1 MRPRK
6 FSPRLTPL
14 VIAAL
19 LLSVI
24 APASQAQ
31 RRRARTRANTRSA
44 QRTRQAVP
52 RPSPAQTEATPRPV
66 TTVEARPHDADDAAT
81 RVADAEEQRRS
92 QESDRA
98 LEELVAADT
107 YGAYAELR
115 RVGTLAQAAELKTAI
130 AGLKLLGDAETKPV
144 TDLFEFVSEN
154 SEPLAEARAV
164 MLFLPA
170 RARVPQGLLAIEFPT
185 AREAAAFEPK
195 YRQFADAQLKVY
207 MAAQGPKAS
216 TARPT
221 TPARARGATP
231 ETKPPA
237 FDYSLRRVGRM
248 LIASDKPVSLKR
260 LRGEESAPTLADSA
274 RFQTARTRFASDSLF
289 VYVDTGVTT
298 QGLTRLSRNEEE
310 QRGTPTV
317 APPVE
322 MQTEEMVAAPTISS
336 ATATQEAQAT
346 TTPTVE
352 EIPDPEVEM
361 GEDGEGGN
369 GPEVVRAEA
378 EVRKPPKEERAVD
391 EMGLVMRGLWGGVPR
406 MPGTFALGARLEG
419 GTLALRLAV
428 ENSPDGKIN
437 VLPFLPNL
445 VAGPSTTAEAA
456 EVAPADAAV
465 FFATSLD
472 WEQVYTSTLGTASLD
487 PLLTSYEAAEA
498 RGPEGGAAEKPRPE
512 EMVAAIEK
520 LFNFKFKEDLIPS
533 LGNEVAVSMPF
544 DVNDIGIGPSRRR
557 STKKEEE
564 KDAEPGIVFIFT
576 LNDAEK
582 VQKIL
587 PRVLLAL
594 GFVPFD
600 SPAPQTEKREGFEIH
615 STGEISYA
623 FINRFLVMGELKPVR
638 HVVDSYAARRTL
650 ASTDSYRD
658 STGWQA
664 SQKLVQA
671 FVSDALMR
679 SLIELTKKRSGAST
693 DPLVRTLL
701 TQLEVPPEAASFET
715 TNEGDA
721 VIHELRMPV
730 SMIQTYGLAMMI
742 GVRDSSVQ
750 MGEMTAASKMYELHS
765 AEMIFKSR
773 KEKGRYGTLEE
784 LSDEKVLEKDFLERL
799 DYRVELNASGEKF
812 DATATPKE
820 YGKNGRRSFFV
831 DETGTVRA
839 ADHKGQPATADDP
852 PVD

>member
-1 MRPRK
+1 M
-6 FSPRLTPL
+6 
-14 VIAAL
+14 
-19 LLSVI
+19 
-24 APASQAQ
+24 
-31 RRRARTRANTRSA
+31 
-44 QRTRQAVP
+44 
-52 RPSPAQTEATPRPV
+52 
-66 TTVEARPHDADDAAT
+66 
-81 RVADAEEQRRS
+81 
-92 QESDRA
+92 
-98 LEELVAADT
+98 EELVAADT

-115 RVGTLAQAAELKTAI
+115 RVGTLAQADALKTAI
-130 AGLKLLGDAETKPV
+130 AGLKLLGDAEAKPV
-144 TDLFEFVSEN
+144 TDLVEFVSEN
-154 SEPLAEARAV
+154 SEPLAEARVV

-170 RARVPQGLLAIEFPT
+170 RTRVPQGLLAIEFPT

-216 TARPT
+216 TGRPM
-221 TPARARGATP
+221 TPTHARGATP
-231 ETKPPA
+231 EPKPPA

-289 VYVDTGVTT
+289 VYVDTGLTT
-298 QGLTRLSRNEEE
+298 QGLTRLSQNEEE
-310 QRGTPTV
+310 QGGTPTV

-322 MQTEEMVAAPTISS
+322 VETEETVAAPAIATV
-336 ATATQEAQAT
+336 TATKEAQAT
-346 TTPTVE
+346 PQPTVE
-352 EIPDPEVEM
+352 ETPNPEEEM
-361 GEDGEGGN
+361 GEDGEEGN

-378 EVRKPPKEERAVD
+378 EVRKPPKEERAVE

-419 GTLALRLAV
+419 GTLAVRLAV
-428 ENSPDGKIN
+428 ENSPDGKVN

-445 VAGPSTTAEAA
+445 VAGPSTTTEAA

-498 RGPEGGAAEKPRPE
+498 RGPHEGGAAEKSPTPE

-520 LFNFKFKEDLIPS
+520 LFDFKFKEDLIPS
-533 LGNEVAVSMPF
+533 LGNEVAISMPF
-544 DVNDIGIGPSRRR
+544 DVRDFGLGSPRLR

-564 KDAEPGIVFIFT
+564 RDAVPGIVFIAT

-587 PRVLLAL
+587 PRVLVAL
-594 GFVPFD
+594 GFVPYD
-600 SPAPQTEKREGFEIH
+600 SPATQAEKREGFEIH
-615 STGEISYA
+615 SSGELSYV
-623 FINRFLVMGELKPVR
+623 FINRFLVVGELKPVR

-650 ASTDSYRD
+650 ASTDSYRN

-664 SQKLVQA
+664 PQKLVQA

-679 SLIELTKKRSGAST
+679 SLVEATKNRSGAST
-693 DPLVRTLL
+693 DPLVRALL
-701 TQLEVPPEAASFET
+701 TQLEAPPEAASFET

-721 VIHELRMPV
+721 VVHEVRVPV
-730 SMIQTYGLAMMI
+730 SLIQTYALAMMVS
-742 GVRDSSVQ
+742 VRDSPVQ
-750 MGEMTAASKMYELHS
+750 TGEMMAASKMYELYP
-765 AEMIFKSR
+765 AEMTFKDA
-773 KEKGRYGTLEE
+773 KKKGRYGTLEE
-784 LSDEKVLEKDFLERL
+784 LIAEKILEKDFAERL

-820 YGKNGRRSFFV
+820 YGKNGRRSFFI